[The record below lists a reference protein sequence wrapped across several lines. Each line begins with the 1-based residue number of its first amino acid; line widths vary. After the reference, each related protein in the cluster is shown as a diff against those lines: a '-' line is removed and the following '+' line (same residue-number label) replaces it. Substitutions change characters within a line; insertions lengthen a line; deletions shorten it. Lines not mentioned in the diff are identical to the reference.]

1 LICFWLR
8 AGMTVET
15 GARRFL
21 ERISRRTNL
30 RRFRVG
36 SLHQGN
42 PKIRAFAAG
51 PGQSSQSSSKAPEHG
66 SGAQRWMPPEHLWE
80 QYWEMLQ
87 SLSRSRQQVQ
97 TIVTATVAFLLSI
110 LGYVLLNW
118 KGVKSQAAQE
128 TAELVSTTIKD
139 ESLQTT
145 AGELSK
151 VLINDL
157 LTDEKVGTQCKEW
170 VWKLLQSLTPQ
181 ITELFVHILST
192 EAVLTQ
198 VKKLLDDLVVYL
210 CESEQI
216 QTQVA
221 SLLLKAIWLP
231 SSVESTASWASDLIN
246 TPAVIDG
253 ASRLS
258 ADVVVSQPV
267 YDKACELSLGIVA
280 DVLKDSATQELLL
293 KAIKQLLSDPELKA
307 QASDTIWGIA
317 KGAVIGVKAPSQKK
331 RDVGGPRALSRLSSG
346 STLDDLTS
354 TELQD
359 LRQWLSSGIAVEIA
373 PEAAAQDERF
383 AQLES
388 RLAAAEAEG
397 KRREAQRAAQA
408 ARIRQLE
415 VALAAAGETTPPT
428 QDGEAADVV
437 RQPEAVTDDA
447 PPPSEQPRAPG
458 PVESEPEAEPQD
470 PVEGPPEPVTTGK
483 VAQKIVEALPLPE
496 VPREEEAFKWG
507 SLQPSTWGK
516 STAGAQ
522 VQNFSADKS
531 AGPGSAF
538 RRIGWKASEEEEDSK
553 PPSDSAAPSAPP
565 VSAEAQ
571 SDGGQEAPPAQD
583 AAGLAS
589 DATAGEVAPDATDT
603 DVTPGHEQEVGG
615 DPVPEGGVPPREGE
629 DGEQQDRALSETP
642 SMGARLWGWIPYFG
656 RSS

>member
-1 LICFWLR
+1 
-8 AGMTVET
+8 
-15 GARRFL
+15 
-21 ERISRRTNL
+21 
-30 RRFRVG
+30 
-36 SLHQGN
+36 
-42 PKIRAFAAG
+42 
-51 PGQSSQSSSKAPEHG
+51 
-66 SGAQRWMPPEHLWE
+66 MPPEHLWE

-87 SLSRSRQQVQ
+87 SLSRSRQQAQ
-97 TIVTATVAFLLSI
+97 TIVTAIAAFLLSI

-157 LTDEKVGTQCKEW
+157 LTDEKVGTQCKDW

-181 ITELFVHILST
+181 ITELFVYILST

-231 SSVESTASWASDLIN
+231 SSVESTANWASDLIN
-246 TPAVIDG
+246 TPTVIDG

-331 RDVGGPRALSRLSSG
+331 REVGGPRALSRLSSG

-359 LRQWLSSGIAVEIA
+359 LRQWLASGMAAEAA
-373 PEAAAQDERF
+373 PEAAAQEERL
-383 AQLES
+383 AQLEA
-388 RLAAAEAEG
+388 RLASAEAEG

-415 VALAAAGETTPPT
+415 VALAAAGDNTLPP
-428 QDGEAADVV
+428 QDAEAVDSP
-437 RQPEAVTDDA
+437 RQPEAVVDSG
-447 PPPSEQPRAPG
+447 PPPSSQQPPA
-458 PVESEPEAEPQD
+458 VATEPEAEPQA
-470 PVEGPPEPVTTGK
+470 PVEDPPEVIVTEK
-483 VAQKIVEALPLPE
+483 VAPRQVEAVPLPE

-507 SLQPSTWGK
+507 GLQPSTWGQ
-516 STAGAQ
+516 STAGSGAQ
-522 VQNFSADKS
+522 SFAVEKADG
-531 AGPGSAF
+531 AGSAF
-538 RRIGWKASEEEEDSK
+538 RKIGWKASEEEEAS
-553 PPSDSAAPSAPP
+553 PSLAPAVHIAPTA
-565 VSAEAQ
+565 AEAQ
-571 SDGGQEAPPAQD
+571 SEGGQEAPPTPD
-583 AAGLAS
+583 AAALPS
-589 DATAGEVAPDATDT
+589 DEAAGEVVAPGADSGVEPGEESGFGRELAVEGDGPPGEGQAT
-603 DVTPGHEQEVGG
+603 
-615 DPVPEGGVPPREGE
+615 
-629 DGEQQDRALSETP
+629 GEQQERAASEAP
-642 SMGARLWGWIPYFG
+642 SIGARLWGWVPYFG
-656 RSS
+656 RGSS